1 MAVGLLRP
9 CEKFNLDDFKIAWQ
23 GSVPEGSVW
32 NFNTISVNKL
42 NCVSVFLGMTTNL
55 KQLDGIVLVDHYGH
69 PQTIR
74 YFNEQDLPDNI
85 MDRMQ
90 YLFQIREKWTF
101 NEIRP
106 FVE

>member
-1 MAVGLLRP
+1 M
-9 CEKFNLDDFKIAWQ
+9 I
-23 GSVPEGSVW
+23 
-32 NFNTISVNKL
+32 
-42 NCVSVFLGMTTNL
+42 TNL
-55 KQLDGIVLVDHYGH
+55 KQLDGVVLVDHYSH